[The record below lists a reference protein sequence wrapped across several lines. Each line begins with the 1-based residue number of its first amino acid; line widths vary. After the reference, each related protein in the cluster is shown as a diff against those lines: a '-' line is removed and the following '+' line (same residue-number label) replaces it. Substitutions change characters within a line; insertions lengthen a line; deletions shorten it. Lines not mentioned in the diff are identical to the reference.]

1 MVTKGTYIP
10 KEQTYEAK
18 YILSIKRYGNEFG
31 VTFFDVTTLKLFVG
45 QFSDDESM
53 SSLRT
58 LVSQIRPVEVVHE
71 NEFSNSEVIK
81 MLKNSPVVP
90 VMSPMP
96 PPKCFSFIRTCT
108 ELEKY
113 FGSDDSEWPAALA

>member
-1 MVTKGTYIP
+1 M
-10 KEQTYEAK
+10 
-18 YILSIKRYGNEFG
+18 
-31 VTFFDVTTLKLFVG
+31 TTLKLFVG

-90 VMSPMP
+90 VMTPMP